1 MLRQIVGDNK
11 FKEFQEVFLTKYAF
25 GNPNTNDLIDV
36 VNEVSEKDLTWFFK
50 QWVLSAGHPQLNIAS
65 KWKDDVLTLNVNQT
79 QIGRKTPT
87 KYFLPAKVAFY
98 YKNEVIVDEIL
109 IDRKRSIHRFEMK
122 KEPLFVRFDPD
133 NDLLIEVDQQLS
145 LNALLSKV
153 KRDNVIGRM
162 EAATELSRFLD
173 DPKTVRTLKR
183 IAVHDRSWF
192 VRNAALK
199 SIGSEMSSKEFLIAY
214 IREKHS
220 QPRRTIISK
229 MSTFHSEDALKLI
242 RKYLNRD
249 DSYIVQAEMIKQLG
263 NIGEKSDISKI
274 ETLKKEWSPR
284 KIIQQSATKSLL
296 KLKDN

>member
-1 MLRQIVGDNK
+1 M
-11 FKEFQEVFLTKYAF
+11 
-25 GNPNTNDLIDV
+25 
-36 VNEVSEKDLTWFFK
+36 
-50 QWVLSAGHPQLNIAS
+50 
-65 KWKDDVLTLNVNQT
+65 
-79 QIGRKTPT
+79 
-87 KYFLPAKVAFY
+87 
-98 YKNEVIVDEIL
+98 
-109 IDRKRSIHRFEMK
+109 
-122 KEPLFVRFDPD
+122 
-133 NDLLIEVDQQLS
+133 
-145 LNALLSKV
+145 
-153 KRDNVIGRM
+153 
-162 EAATELSRFLD
+162 
-173 DPKTVRTLKR
+173 
-183 IAVHDRSWF
+183 HDRSWF

-284 KIIQQSATKSLL
+284 KIIQKSAAKSLL

>member
-1 MLRQIVGDNK
+1 
-11 FKEFQEVFLTKYAF
+11 
-25 GNPNTNDLIDV
+25 
-36 VNEVSEKDLTWFFK
+36 
-50 QWVLSAGHPQLNIAS
+50 
-65 KWKDDVLTLNVNQT
+65 
-79 QIGRKTPT
+79 
-87 KYFLPAKVAFY
+87 
-98 YKNEVIVDEIL
+98 
-109 IDRKRSIHRFEMK
+109 MK

-133 NDLLIEVDQQLS
+133 NDLLIEVDQELS

-162 EAATELSRFLD
+162 EAATELSKFLD
-173 DPKTVRTLKR
+173 DPKTVRSLKR

-284 KIIQQSATKSLL
+284 KIIQKSAAKSLL